1 MPITFARSPT
11 DPSYITVRNAIKS
24 LITSSWPGQL
34 EKGTPPVDDSDL
46 KAVEGLFEG
55 ATDREPDYH
64 NFRRMFAP
72 GTSHYMVQLS
82 SRHWK
87 VDNFELRD

>member
-1 MPITFARSPT
+1 
-11 DPSYITVRNAIKS
+11 
-24 LITSSWPGQL
+24 
-34 EKGTPPVDDSDL
+34 VDDSDL